1 MEFDD
6 VRDKLTITLKQK
18 GWKNVDY
25 SKRFASSSGTIDLV
39 ASTGGFRKKVLMIA
53 IGANP
58 FDAGIAGLLL
68 SAITEKGEKII
79 FLQEGNPN
87 EVQITSDI
95 SVIANIEDLPGS

>member
-6 VRDKLTITLKQK
+6 VRDKLTMTLKQK
-18 GWKNVDY
+18 GWKNIEY
-25 SKRFASSSGTIDLV
+25 SKRFASSSGTIDIV
-39 ASTGGFRKKVLMIA
+39 ASTGGFRKKILMIA

-87 EVQITSDI
+87 DVQAEI
-95 SVIANIEDLPGS
+95 SVMPNMEDLPGP